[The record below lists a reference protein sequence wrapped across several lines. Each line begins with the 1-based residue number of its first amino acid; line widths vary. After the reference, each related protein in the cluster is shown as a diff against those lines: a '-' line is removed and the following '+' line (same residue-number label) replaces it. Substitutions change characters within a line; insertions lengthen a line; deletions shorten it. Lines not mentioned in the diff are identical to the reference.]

1 MSAEE
6 FWDVET
12 DLQCLFA
19 ADEDLQADLAV
30 LCDLL
35 TNTQEESA
43 ATSPQQPSR
52 KRKGAPAKEGRAS
65 YDFRQRQKISEL
77 QQEVQTLKDKLDNA
91 KKNAPVRTTGW
102 EQLAREQRHEARQV
116 LQEHE
121 ELREAVDSTNSFI
134 SKLTSLLRKK
144 PRLLQDASSEDW
156 RMYKLVAHESMRY
169 AAIHAIAD
177 RQYIRK
183 NATFINAG
191 LFGLEENV
199 FRMGPLASPT
209 SLDVQFEFVNRV
221 KLPAP
226 FHVVSQAVWQVFN
239 GEKTPPASALAHVVL
254 EKLDDFTVY
263 KRFQETRD
271 GVTSHAN
278 IVRKYFVD
286 DHEHVI
292 VWRSMLEDALT
303 PQMINGAVEDE
314 SGWIVLE
321 CIDESHCWFTM
332 VLHPRIQASAIRSTT
347 PEVIHAITSSI
358 QQIHIGDSCSRSDHD
373 EAAAVAAAKK
383 KKGCK
388 PDLMRG
394 FDPFQD
400 RGMQFKRTLETTVN
414 AAVHAFQTQ
423 SSLQ

>member
-52 KRKGAPAKEGRAS
+52 KRKGAPTKECRAS

-77 QQEVQTLKDKLDNA
+77 QQEVQTLKDKLENA
-91 KKNAPVRTTGW
+91 KKNAP
-102 EQLAREQRHEARQV
+102 
-116 LQEHE
+116 
-121 ELREAVDSTNSFI
+121 
-134 SKLTSLLRKK
+134 
-144 PRLLQDASSEDW
+144 DASSEDW
-156 RMYKLVAHESMRY
+156 RMYKRVAHESMRY

-221 KLPAP
+221 
-226 FHVVSQAVWQVFN
+226 FN

-263 KRFQETRD
+263 ERFQETRD